1 MIWKRKWYHGRDCCD
16 DSGSCEQLK
25 KRVADKYFEK
35 NLDFEAY
42 HLQLQ
47 EIHVTITI
55 LEWLVSTW
63 HIYLTKIP
71 EEKNLKLSDLNQI
84 YCLLATL
91 SVPQHIGF
99 FWIPAAK
106 APYYKSWLGTSD
118 PDCHLMPKIG
128 HFQKTEVGFKS

>member
-1 MIWKRKWYHGRDCCD
+1 MLQINIFK
-16 DSGSCEQLK
+16 
-25 KRVADKYFEK
+25 K

-55 LEWLVSTW
+55 LEWLVS
-63 HIYLTKIP
+63 LTETP

-84 YCLLATL
+84 YGLLATL
-91 SVPQHIGF
+91 SVPQHFGF

-106 APYYKSWLGTSD
+106 APY
-118 PDCHLMPKIG
+118 CKIG
-128 HFQKTEVGFKS
+128 WAPKAQTVIRRPK